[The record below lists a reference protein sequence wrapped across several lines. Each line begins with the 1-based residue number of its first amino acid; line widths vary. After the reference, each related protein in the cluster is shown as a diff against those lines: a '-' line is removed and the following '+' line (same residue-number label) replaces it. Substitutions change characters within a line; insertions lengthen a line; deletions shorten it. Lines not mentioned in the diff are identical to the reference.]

1 MHVVDRASTAG
12 ASRLRYLDENA
23 VGPARNSA
31 PVIMLRH
38 QGSVQHYGLKQA
50 DLICRTAVYQIRM
63 HGGVERRGRGASSY
77 PD

>member
-12 ASRLRYLDENA
+12 ASRLRYLNENA
-23 VGPARNSA
+23 VGPARNGA

-38 QGSVQHYGLKQA
+38 QGWVQHYGLKRA
-50 DLICRTAVYQIRM
+50 DLICRTAVYMGRTD
-63 HGGVERRGRGASSY
+63 GGMGGRGREASY